1 MVRSIQH
8 QDPKNGYKIG
18 KTPQL
23 HMFSCSYLVPYKCNN
38 VRIYF
43 IAVWLGCATLFTQAS
58 AQENLDK
65 DSEYQQ
71 SISRIGQKIKTI
83 SQNLNNDKALLKNER
98 HRLFKAEK
106 ELATITKKLASTE
119 FELAKNEHE
128 LAAVEL
134 QIKSVERSQVKNRQA
149 LATLLVQRYQQGRPD
164 YLKNIL
170 NQENP
175 YAVGRLANYHGFFA
189 KALKQRNQQLRKFA
203 AEAALL
209 KIKQNQIIDFL
220 ERDKIDQQTQLA
232 KQKEAKSKRQNSI
245 SALDKKVSSNTQV
258 LAKLTKDR
266 QRLSSLLAQL
276 QKQAAELKRLETE
289 RLKKAEALAKQQNKP
304 NNNVKPPVRV
314 LVKGGFKKQ
323 KGRLKYPV
331 KGQLTRQFGNRLA
344 ESGMRAEGHFFAT
357 KGSVAVKSIFRGR
370 VLFAD
375 FLKGYGLLIIVDHGD
390 DHISLYGH
398 NERLLKSVGDS
409 VQANE
414 IIAQTGVTG
423 GLKSY
428 GLYFEI
434 RNNANPIDPAKW
446 CQKRS

>member
-1 MVRSIQH
+1 
-8 QDPKNGYKIG
+8 
-18 KTPQL
+18 
-23 HMFSCSYLVPYKCNN
+23 MFSCSYLVPYNRNN
-38 VRIYF
+38 AHRYF
-43 IAVWLGCATLFTQAS
+43 LAVWLCCGLLTPQLN
-58 AQENLDK
+58 AQESPDK
-65 DSEYQQ
+65 DSDYQQ
-71 SISRIGQKIKTI
+71 SISKIGQKIKTI
-83 SQNLNNDKALLKNER
+83 SRNLNNDKALLKTER

-106 ELATITKKLASTE
+106 ELAAITKKLASTE

-134 QIKSVERSQVKNRQA
+134 QIKSVQRSQVKNRQA

-175 YAVGRLANYHGFFA
+175 YAVGRLANYHEFFA
-189 KALKQRNQQLRKFA
+189 DALKEKNQQLRKFA
-203 AEAALL
+203 AEAAQL
-209 KIKQNQIIDFL
+209 KIKQDQIIDFL
-220 ERDKIDQQTQLA
+220 QRDKISQQTQLSKQNKA
-232 KQKEAKSKRQNSI
+232 KTKRQNSI

-276 QKQAAELKRLETE
+276 QKQAAELKRLEAE
-289 RLKKAEALAKQQNKP
+289 RVKKAEALAKQQNKP
-304 NNNVKPPVRV
+304 KANVQPPTRV

-331 KGQLTRQFGNRLA
+331 EGKLTRQFGKRLA

-357 KGSVAVKSIFRGR
+357 KGSVAVNSIFRGR

-398 NERLLKSVGDS
+398 NERLLKNVGDP
-409 VQANE
+409 VEVNE
-414 IIAQTGVTG
+414 VIAQTGVTG
-423 GLKSY
+423 GLKSH